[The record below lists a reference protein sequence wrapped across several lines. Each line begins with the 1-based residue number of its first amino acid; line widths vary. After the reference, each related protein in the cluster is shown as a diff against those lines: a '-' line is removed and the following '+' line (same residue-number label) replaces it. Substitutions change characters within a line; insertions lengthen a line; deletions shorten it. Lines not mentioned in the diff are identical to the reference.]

1 VIAAHGLASSN
12 AAHPT
17 TPPRGRGSRLVLAG
31 TQRPSRIILG
41 FAFLALAPLLV
52 FAYFGVDIASRTVTS
67 AVQDRLSGMSSIG
80 AAYVERQVL
89 GLADLVGADARGPTL
104 TAGAADGNY
113 ANYRSK
119 DIIPVLVDLQ
129 KAVPGIQFASLID
142 PAGGQ
147 RFIIPDN
154 PALIGGDY
162 RYRDWY
168 QGVMRTDYTYVS
180 EAYATVLPGQ
190 PLVIG
195 IASPVLNP
203 KGEVLAILLA
213 GYRLDAIQSLVSN
226 LASSQGLDL
235 TVTDQRGTIL
245 AAPGTPPTSLV
256 SAKSLPGVA
265 GALEGRGSLQQVT
278 KGGISYMSAYSP
290 ITALGWTISAAIPL
304 SVALAGVR
312 ELQEFIFTLTAI
324 LATISIAGL
333 VFLGLLLRQRRL
345 SEHALAVSEATALEA
360 RIRADG
366 ILALN
371 HAKDELMSTVSHE
384 LRTPLASLVGFTE
397 LLVTRD
403 YPEAQQKAY
412 LTTMLEE
419 GRRLTSLIN
428 DFLDLQRM
436 ESGKKPIAA
445 TPLDLR
451 ILIER
456 AVAAAGPT
464 ESTPIT
470 TDLPA
475 DLPLV
480 RAEGNSVIQVI
491 ANLLSN
497 ARKYSPAGGAIH
509 VKAMAVDDWVKVSIQ
524 DSGLGIPRN
533 VIHRLFE
540 TFYRVDNTDRREI
553 AGTGLGLAI
562 SKRIIQSLGGTIAI
576 ESEGLGTG
584 SCVTFT
590 LPVARAEAKVG
601 DVLLVEDDAGF
612 AHLLE
617 AELATQGLSAVWAAD
632 AETAEKLMEQ
642 MAARAVVLDLVLPGK
657 QGPEFLEW
665 LRKGRGTGVPIVVV
679 TVKTLSPAEIDA
691 FQVAGVKA
699 VLAKHDNGAK
709 RAADLIAEA
718 LAVRAK

>member
-1 VIAAHGLASSN
+1 MIAAPGLASSN
-12 AAHPT
+12 GAHPT
-17 TPPRGRGSRLVLAG
+17 TPPRGGGSRLVLAG
-31 TQRPSRIILG
+31 GQRPSRIILG

-104 TAGAADGNY
+104 TAGAADGNHS
-113 ANYRSK
+113 NYRSE
-119 DIIPVLVDLQ
+119 DIVPVLIDLQ
-129 KAVPGIQFASLID
+129 KAVSGIQFASFID

-147 RFIIPDN
+147 RFMVPDN

-180 EAYATVLPGQ
+180 EAYAAAVPGQ

-195 IASPVLNP
+195 IASPVLSP
-203 KGEVLAILLA
+203 KGDVLAILLV
-213 GYRLDAIQSLVSN
+213 GYRLDAIQALVSN

-245 AAPGTPPTSLV
+245 AAPGAPPTSLV
-256 SAKSLPGVA
+256 STKDLPGVA
-265 GALEGRGSLQQVT
+265 GALEGRGSLQQVST
-278 KGGISYMSAYSP
+278 NGISYMSAYSP
-290 ITALGWTISAAIPL
+290 ITDLGWTISAAIPL
-304 SVALAGVR
+304 SVALAGVQQ
-312 ELQEFIFTLTAI
+312 LQAFVFTLTAI

-345 SEHALAVSEATALEA
+345 NEHALADSEAMALEA
-360 RIRADG
+360 RIHADG

-371 HAKDELMSTVSHE
+371 HVKDELMSTVSHE

-436 ESGKKPIAA
+436 ESGKKPVAA
-445 TPLDLR
+445 TPLDLKA
-451 ILIER
+451 LIER
-456 AVAAAGPT
+456 AIAAAGPS
-464 ESTPIT
+464 ERTPIT
-470 TDLPA
+470 ADLTA

-480 RAEGNSVIQVI
+480 RAEGDSIMQVI

-509 VKAMAVDDWVKVSIQ
+509 VTATAVDDWVKVSIQ

-562 SKRIIQSLGGTIAI
+562 SKRIIQSNGGTIAI

-590 LPVARAEAKVG
+590 LPVAREGAKVG

-632 AETAEKLMEQ
+632 AETAEKLVEQ

-665 LRKGRGTGVPIVVV
+665 LRKGRGTGLPIVVV
-679 TVKTLSPAEIDA
+679 TVKTLLPAEIEA

-699 VLAKHDNGAK
+699 VLAKHDDGAK

-718 LAVRAK
+718 LAMGVK